1 MNTFFEKIQE
11 KIAPTAGKIGSQ
23 KHLLCIRDGMM
34 GAMPLIIIGSMF
46 LVFGNLP
53 INGYTEWLASH
64 GNLDVWIGKLV
75 NGSFGIMGLVASFS
89 VAYSLANSY
98 EVDGLSA
105 GIISLSSFIISTPSV
120 MADAGEGIPI
130 GLMGSK
136 GLFAAIVIG
145 IVSAEIFRYF
155 VKKDIVIKMPDAVP
169 PAVSKSFTAL
179 IPGAV
184 IILLFGVLYKIF
196 EMTSIGS
203 IHDVVMIVLGK
214 PLGLLGGTLIGT
226 IVVVSLNSLLW
237 LFGIHGGSIVNSIF
251 QPMWIMNTDAN
262 RLAWQD
268 GEKIPNIIT
277 QPFMDNFVYIG
288 GSGATI
294 GLIILLF
301 FMAKSTHTKML
312 GKLTFVP
319 GIFNI
324 NEPVMFGLPVVMN
337 ASLFIPFI
345 LAPVMNAVITYFA
358 MTSGLVM
365 KTVGISVAWTM
376 PPIISGFLATGG
388 HFSGALLQI
397 ALIFMDVLIYYPFFR
412 MVDRNEIESENK

>member
-11 KIAPTAGKIGSQ
+11 KIAPTAGRIGSQ
-23 KHLLCIRDGMM
+23 KHLLSIRDGMM
-34 GAMPLIIIGSMF
+34 GAMPLIIIGSIF
-46 LVFGNLP
+46 LVLGNLP
-53 INGYTEWLASH
+53 FNGYTDWLASH
-64 GNLDVWIGKLV
+64 GSLDVWIGKLV
-75 NGSFGIMGLVASFS
+75 NGSFGIMALIASFS

-105 GIISLSSFIISTPSV
+105 GIISLSSFIISTPSIIS
-120 MADAGEGIPI
+120 DAGEGIPI

-145 IVSAEIFRYF
+145 MVSAEIFRYF
-155 VKKDIVIKMPDAVP
+155 IKNNIVIKMPDAVP

-179 IPGAV
+179 IPGTV

-196 EMTSIGS
+196 EVTSIGS
-203 IHDVVMIVLGK
+203 IHEVVMIILGK

-251 QPMWIMNTDAN
+251 QPMWLINTDAN
-262 RLAWQD
+262 RIAWQAS
-268 GEKIPNIIT
+268 ENIPNIIT

-294 GLIILLF
+294 GLIILAF
-301 FMAKSTHTKML
+301 FMAKATHTKML
-312 GKLTFVP
+312 GKLAFLP
-319 GIFNI
+319 GVFNI

-337 ASLFIPFI
+337 VSLFIPFI

-358 MTSGLVM
+358 MSSGLVM

-388 HFSGALLQI
+388 HLSGAVLQI
-397 ALIFMDVLIYYPFFR
+397 ILIFVDVVIYYPFFK
-412 MVDRNEIESENK
+412 MIDKDEIDS